1 MTTATVKNWFY
12 TQEPVEI
19 DGTDG
24 NPVCA
29 YQNLP
34 HRIPR
39 PENEEDQIVLS
50 FLNST
55 GRPEFDGRNIENYL
69 RIALRRA
76 AEAAVRATLDA
87 EGQGV
92 VYETANNPAPDTS
105 VRTVR
110 LPLMPAGYQYPANN
124 MESAIVT
131 ASGAEYL
138 GCDWLEGKTIQYKK
152 ICKTGRCIDLIFY
165 RGYCTAMMLTIGG
178 DTPNAILC
186 NPAEQEKAK
195 AFSAAYD
202 EMTRAV
208 NSERKKY
215 QAQKAGKAATQPA
228 TFFSCTQTIYGLRHA
243 CLILNWR
250 KAKAVI
256 AWATKNNAQITAEV
270 VSGTVRMTAKQG
282 NANASDV
289 IVCPDPRDATQII
302 ESLRACGVTIK
313 EAVAA

>member
-92 VYETANNPAPDTS
+92 VYETAEERAAGKGDTQQDGVSRMS
-105 VRTVR
+105 VIDTLLHIAR
-110 LPLMPAGYQYPANN
+110 GDKFYPSVQ
-124 MESAIVT
+124 MEAIKAVT
-131 ASGAEYL
+131 ALLTANPISREAMGVAENTEEEL
-138 GCDWLEGKTIQYKK
+138 RQ
-152 ICKTGRCIDLIFY
+152 LI
-165 RGYCTAMMLTIGG
+165 G
-178 DTPNAILC
+178 
-186 NPAEQEKAK
+186 
-195 AFSAAYD
+195 
-202 EMTRAV
+202 
-208 NSERKKY
+208 
-215 QAQKAGKAATQPA
+215 
-228 TFFSCTQTIYGLRHA
+228 
-243 CLILNWR
+243 
-250 KAKAVI
+250 
-256 AWATKNNAQITAEV
+256 
-270 VSGTVRMTAKQG
+270 
-282 NANASDV
+282 
-289 IVCPDPRDATQII
+289 
-302 ESLRACGVTIK
+302 
-313 EAVAA
+313 EAVKS